1 MEKKFAYTCE
11 FNENFSKKNGER
23 TMLSHKLRKVCRK
36 YVSRNYYQKCARET
50 FPFINTIRSYKV
62 KEYLINDIISGLTVG
77 VMQIPQGN
85 ITILTC
91 PTEICQRTEEIREVL
106 IRLRCAISAK
116 NT

>member
-1 MEKKFAYTCE
+1 MLQWKRNSLTRVNLTKISVRKMENEQCFLISLGRFVESTC
-11 FNENFSKKNGER
+11 
-23 TMLSHKLRKVCRK
+23 
-36 YVSRNYYQKCARET
+36 QKCARET

-62 KEYLINDIISGLTVG
+62 KECLINDIISGLTVG

-91 PTEICQRTEEIREVL
+91 PTEICQQTEEIREIL
-106 IRLRCAISAK
+106 IRLRCAIFAK